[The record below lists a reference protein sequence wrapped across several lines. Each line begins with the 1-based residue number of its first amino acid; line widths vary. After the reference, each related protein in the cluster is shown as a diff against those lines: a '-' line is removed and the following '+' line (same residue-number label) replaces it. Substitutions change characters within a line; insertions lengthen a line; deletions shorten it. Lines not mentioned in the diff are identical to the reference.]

1 MRVQSVFYID
11 YFGQMHPTGVVTLE
25 ALTNRDIVMKLRQLL
40 EDTNR
45 DAMYS
50 IQAFSDNGR
59 FFLVNRKSFIVT
71 FVGQFLPEPSLGIKT
86 EQPF

>member
-1 MRVQSVFYID
+1 MKVQSIFYID
-11 YFGQMHPTGVVTLE
+11 YYNQMHPTGQITLE
-25 ALTNRDIVMKLRQLL
+25 ATTNREIVLKLRNLL
-40 EDTNR
+40 ENTNS

-71 FVGQFLPEPSLGIKT
+71 FLGQFEPSRPEIKT
-86 EQPF
+86 SEPF

>member
-1 MRVQSVFYID
+1 MKVQSIFYID
-11 YFGQMHPTGVVTLE
+11 YYNQMHPTGQITLE
-25 ALTNRDIVMKLRQLL
+25 ALTNREIVLKLRKLL
-40 EDTNR
+40 EGTNR

-71 FVGQFLPEPSLGIKT
+71 FVGQFEPTRPEIKT
-86 EQPF
+86 EHSF